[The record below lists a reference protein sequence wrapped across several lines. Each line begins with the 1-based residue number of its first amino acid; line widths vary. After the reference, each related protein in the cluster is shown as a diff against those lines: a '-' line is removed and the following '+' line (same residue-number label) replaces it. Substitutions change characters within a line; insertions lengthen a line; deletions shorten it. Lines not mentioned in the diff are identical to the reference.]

1 MAARRLVIR
10 MTNPAATAEAMRNGW
25 FHTGDSFRRDQ
36 DGRFYFVGRLKDVIR
51 RRGENISSFALE
63 GEVLL
68 HPDVRECAAV
78 AVPSEHGEDEVLI
91 CVTPIE
97 GRTIDPGEVIADLA
111 GRLPKFMVPRYLRVM
126 ADLPK
131 TASGKVQKLDS
142 AGAALWGSGLTLIP
156 SAGTYSVADLHDAG
170 ADVILSMVHQTGAM
184 FWSPKHLVAQKF
196 DAAGSALW
204 GSAPVNVF
212 DSGSLQ
218 IGNYPPFTPDGSGYC
233 VRGKCQHGC

>member
-1 MAARRLVIR
+1 VVDENDIELPRGEVGELVVR
-10 MTNPAATAEAMRNGW
+10 SSRPWAMMKGYHNNPAATAEAMRNGW

-36 DGRFYFVGRLKDVIR
+36 DGRFYFVDRLKDVIR

-131 TASGKVQKLDS
+131 TASGKVQKHVMRS
-142 AGAALWGSGLTLIP
+142 EGI
-156 SAGTYSVADLHDAG
+156 
-170 ADVILSMVHQTGAM
+170 
-184 FWSPKHLVAQKF
+184 
-196 DAAGSALW
+196 
-204 GSAPVNVF
+204 
-212 DSGSLQ
+212 
-218 IGNYPPFTPDGSGYC
+218 TPDT
-233 VRGKCQHGC
+233 VDHAAVLRGAG